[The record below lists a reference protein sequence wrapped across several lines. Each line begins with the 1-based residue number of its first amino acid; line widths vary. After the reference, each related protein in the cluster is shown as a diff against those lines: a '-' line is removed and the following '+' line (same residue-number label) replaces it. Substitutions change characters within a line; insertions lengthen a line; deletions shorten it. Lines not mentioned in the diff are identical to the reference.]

1 MNLWSNEVLTDS
13 SASLPDNKN
22 LVIRRMT
29 GTRDVHVVYCAD
41 KKKSKHYRHYH
52 EMLFYRLCWGIGRVT
67 SQCMAFSCLFLI
79 CDKSASVLHSSRDPL
94 INIYAYMDTHTHP
107 FPTNHLQFFS
117 DGLSYISAF
126 RKAADT
132 FHASAFPESRAAHW
146 FHCCFPS
153 SSSPTRLQS
162 HKTHQRVVAVKAAV
176 RKHETDRDC

>member
-94 INIYAYMDTHTHP
+94 INIYAYMDTHTHTP
-107 FPTNHLQFFS
+107 FLQTIFS
-117 DGLSYISAF
+117 SFLMVSLISVLSERPQILSMLLLF
-126 RKAADT
+126 LSQELHTDSTAASQVL
-132 FHASAFPESRAAHW
+132 AVPPGCRAIKPIRGW
-146 FHCCFPS
+146 
-153 SSSPTRLQS
+153 
-162 HKTHQRVVAVKAAV
+162 
-176 RKHETDRDC
+176 